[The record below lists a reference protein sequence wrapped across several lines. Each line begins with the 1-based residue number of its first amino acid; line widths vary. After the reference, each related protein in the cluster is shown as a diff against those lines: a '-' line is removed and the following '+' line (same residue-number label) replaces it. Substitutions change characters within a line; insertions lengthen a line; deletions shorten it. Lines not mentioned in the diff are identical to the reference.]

1 MSAAAKSVFAWG
13 LYLFAVGT
21 LFLLAP
27 NVGLPLFGFAPATDV
42 WIRMVALLA
51 LILGYFYVQA
61 SRAELTPLFR
71 WKVQGH
77 AFGVLCML
85 AFVVLRLAP
94 PALLLFAAADAVG
107 ALWTWL
113 ALRPPAAATK
123 RPQ

>member
-13 LYLFAVGT
+13 LYLFAVGA

-27 NVGLPLFGFAPATDV
+27 NVALPLFGFAPATDI

-51 LILGYFYVQA
+51 LILGYFYVRA

-85 AFVVLRLAP
+85 VFVLLRLAP

-107 ALWTWL
+107 AGWTWL
-113 ALRPPAAATK
+113 ALRQSPAAIK
-123 RPQ
+123 EPR